1 MLKNANT
8 TVIEFRNAVDESSIK
23 LLKSNI
29 LVKSKEHK
37 GIGILVS
44 LEFFKDI
51 DSPKLLDLFINE
63 LEKVSIKINVTIDFI
78 DYSDEQFLIL
88 KQHTK
93 NTGINLY
100 KDKNVATLLKTTGSF
115 PDDTKVL
122 VFDTDE
128 ENSKK
133 LYFDLCKHGYVIE
146 RAQNE
151 EEFLKGSADTSF
163 NIIVTRTF
171 LNKRIIKEVEPKA
184 TLSLSKKLI
193 INLPIF
199 MNKAAETLVSFTG
212 LEANKVAHSIK
223 KFDSE
228 VDSNCISAVMVFKG
242 DIEGYFTLVFPKEIT
257 VTALEALFGEKVDE
271 NDTTTLTDGVGEFC
285 NIITGATKTEFDS
298 KDIKVI
304 FELPKT
310 YTSLNEI
317 QELIGS
323 NNGIWM
329 DMELSGKPFYM
340 FITK

>member
-8 TVIEFRNAVDESSIK
+8 TVIEFTDAVDESSIK
-23 LLKSNI
+23 LLKNKI
-29 LVKSKEHK
+29 LIKSKENK
-37 GIGILVS
+37 GIGILIS
-44 LEFFKDI
+44 LEFFQNMEN
-51 DSPKLLDLFINE
+51 PKLLDLFINE
-63 LEKVSIKINVTIDFI
+63 IEKVSIKINTTIDFI
-78 DYSDEQFLIL
+78 DYSEELFNIL
-88 KQHTK
+88 KKHTK
-93 NTGINLY
+93 DTGINLY

-122 VFDTDE
+122 VFDTDV

-151 EEFLKGSADTSF
+151 EEFIKGASDTSF

-171 LNKRIIKEVEPKA
+171 LNKRLVKEAVAKP
-184 TLSLSKKLI
+184 TLTLSKKLI
-193 INLPIF
+193 VNLPIF

-212 LEANKVAHSIK
+212 LEANKVSHSIK
-223 KFDSE
+223 QFDAQ
-228 VDSNCISAVMVFKG
+228 VDTNSVSAVMIFKG
-242 DIEGYFTLVFPKEIT
+242 DIEGFFTLVFPKDIT

-271 NDTTTLTDGVGEFC
+271 NDTATLTDGVAEFC

-310 YTSLNEI
+310 YTSLDEI
-317 QELIGS
+317 EKIIGS
-323 NNGIWM
+323 NNGVWM
-329 DMELSGKPFYM
+329 DMQLSGKPFYM